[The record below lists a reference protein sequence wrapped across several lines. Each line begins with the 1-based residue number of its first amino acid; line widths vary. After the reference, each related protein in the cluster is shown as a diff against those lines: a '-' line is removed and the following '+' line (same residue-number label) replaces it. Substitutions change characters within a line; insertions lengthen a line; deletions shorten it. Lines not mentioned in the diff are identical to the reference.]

1 VWLETGRLVL
11 APLDVDDVD
20 EMVVA
25 LADPELYRFIGGS
38 PPTLEG
44 LRGRYRR
51 LVVGRSDDG
60 TQAWHNWVARTRRP
74 RAVGTLQATI
84 TALGAQAEMAWVIA
98 RAEWGQGYATEA
110 ATAVMAW
117 LEQIGVQRITA
128 HIHPGNRP
136 SVTVAERIGLSPT
149 ETYDDGERLWERHSA
164 PYR

>member
-1 VWLETGRLVL
+1 VWLETDRLVL
-11 APLDVDDVD
+11 APLDADDAD

-25 LADPELYRFIGGS
+25 LADPELYCFIGGS

-44 LRGRYRR
+44 LRDRNRR

-60 TQAWHNWVARTRRP
+60 TQAWHNWVARTSRP

-84 TALGAQAEMAWVIA
+84 TAGGAQAEMAWVIA
-98 RAEWGQGYATEA
+98 RTEWGHGYATEA
-110 ATAVMAW
+110 ATAVRTW
-117 LEQIGVQRITA
+117 LEQIGVERITA
-128 HIHPGNRP
+128 HIHPSSHP

-149 ETYDDGERLWERHSA
+149 ETYDDGERLWERHSE